1 MPRGSRWP
9 ERLALWG
16 LSSPRWSGA
25 ARSGH
30 LLHRDHLAPLPEGGE
45 QRREQEEK
53 RDGEAERGERAG
65 DEGGEVA
72 LGEDQGLPEV
82 VLHEGPQHEGQDQ
95 RRRLVAELPPGGAA

>member
-1 MPRGSRWP
+1 MRWDSGSP
-9 ERLALWG
+9 ERPEFWG
-16 LSSPRWSGA
+16 LSSPPPSGVA
-25 ARSGH
+25 PSSH
-30 LLHRDHLAPLPEGGE
+30 LLHGHHLAPLPEGGE

-82 VLHEGPQHEGQDQ
+82 VLHEGPQHEGQNQ
-95 RRRLVAELPPGGAA
+95 RRRLVAELPRGKR